1 MLSIQQEKFKS
12 IQPYSI
18 IELTLQKKKKNLENK
33 INDLEGASDAL

>member
-12 IQPYSI
+12 SQPYSI
-18 IELTLQKKKKNLENK
+18 IELMLQKEILENK